1 MIKFFRK
8 IRQRLLTENKFS
20 KYLLYAIGEIVL
32 VVIGILIALWINN
45 LNQQRKIKTEEQVV
59 LKQLKNEFT
68 INLKQLNS
76 KIDLRNDMLKDFEDC
91 LNYFTNQEIESD
103 SLFIAKLGSL
113 YLTLTFDPIQN
124 DLVGSRSIQII
135 SNKEL
140 KRLLTNWT
148 SDVHQLREMEQLYV
162 NYYTGSIMTFMD
174 KTGTGRNILKR
185 FWEDSNKTA
194 YLLANEN
201 ANYRKIDKSNLSTN
215 SLELLK
221 NYELESIISHAY
233 GLNLTNNY
241 ESQALKKHIKK
252 ILEVLDLE
260 IEK

>member
-1 MIKFFRK
+1 MEQNKTGKYIK
-8 IRQRLLTENKFS
+8 
-20 KYLLYAIGEIVL
+20 YAIGEIVL

-45 LNQQRKIKTEEQVV
+45 LNQQRKIKTDEQVV

-68 INLKQLNS
+68 TNLKQLNS

-91 LNYFTNQEIESD
+91 LNYFTIQEIESD
-103 SLFIAKLGSL
+103 SLFTAKLGSL

-124 DLVGSRSIQII
+124 DLVSSGSIQIV

-148 SDVHQLREMEQLYV
+148 SDYQQLREMELLYV
-162 NYYTGSIMTFMD
+162 NYYTQSIMPFMD
-174 KTGTGRNILKR
+174 KTGTARNILKR

-194 YLLANEN
+194 FLMENEN
-201 ANYRKIDKSNLSTN
+201 VNYRKIEKSNLSTN
-215 SLELLK
+215 PKELLK
-221 NYELESIISHAY
+221 SNELESIISHAY

-241 ESQALKKHIKK
+241 ESLALKKHIDK
-252 ILEVLDLE
+252 ILEVLDSE
-260 IEK
+260 INK